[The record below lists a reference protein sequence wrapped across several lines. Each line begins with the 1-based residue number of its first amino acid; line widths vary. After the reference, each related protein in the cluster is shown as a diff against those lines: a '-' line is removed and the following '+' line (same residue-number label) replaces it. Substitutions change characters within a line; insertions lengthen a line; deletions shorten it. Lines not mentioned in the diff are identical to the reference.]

1 MCINIYSYVETHNK
15 FIIIIIL
22 ASVIWKKKKI
32 KVVIRI
38 HICIEIGIKD
48 KLRV

>member
-1 MCINIYSYVETHNK
+1 MCIYSYVETHNK
-15 FIIIIIL
+15 FIIIIL
-22 ASVIWKKKKI
+22 ASVIWKKKKM
-32 KVVIRI
+32 KVIIRI